1 MNPKNFL
8 NLGLCTLAMVA
19 GGLVTGCKPSTPE
32 PTPGDGTSTTTT
44 TSTGAR
50 PESPGAGVTVTG
62 DVIKIGL
69 VASQNGD
76 LRPWG
81 DDSIKGVRLAE
92 EEINAAGGINGKKIQ
107 ILVGDSAST
116 PEGGK
121 TATEKLLADGCVGL
135 LGEVASGIT
144 IQMANVAFEKGVPI
158 VAVGATKTD
167 LTEKGNNVFRVC
179 YTDDFQGPVMAR
191 FAYEDL
197 GLRNMGIMTDNKQP
211 YSKGLSDSFRKKFE
225 ELGGKIVDEQ
235 FYESGQTQF
244 TGQLTNMKA
253 KNPDGIF
260 MSGYFVEVGPMARQ
274 IRDVGMTDA
283 KLLGGDGWDSTELTS
298 GGGSAIVGGYFCNH
312 YNNQEPRE
320 EVQNFLT
327 KWKAKYGGEPG
338 TTMGALGYDA
348 AMLMF
353 DALKRSTEL
362 NSKALIAAIEDTT
375 DFKGVSGGISLKG
388 MRGNPAKRALVV
400 EVQPTGQVFKKAF
413 EAEGS

>member
-1 MNPKNFL
+1 MNPKNLF
-8 NLGLCTLAMVA
+8 NLGLCTLALVA
-19 GGLVTGCKPSTPE
+19 GSLVVGCKPAE
-32 PTPGDGTSTTTT
+32 PGDNSNSSNSSSSSSGS
-44 TSTGAR
+44 SEGGR
-50 PESPGAGVTVTG
+50 PAPTASPVSVDG

-81 DDSIKGVRLAE
+81 ADSIKGVQLAE
-92 EEINAAGGINGKKIQ
+92 AEINAAGGINGKKVQ
-107 ILVGDSAST
+107 ILIGDSASNA
-116 PEGGK
+116 EGGK
-121 TATEKLLADGCVGL
+121 TAAEKLLADGCVGL

-144 IQMANVAFEKGVPI
+144 IQMANVAFEKNVPL
-158 VAVGATKTD
+158 VAIGATKTD
-167 LTEKGNNVFRVC
+167 LTEKGNNIFRVC

-197 GLRNMGIMTDNKQP
+197 GLRNMGILTDNKQP
-211 YSKGLSDSFRKKFE
+211 YSKGLSDSFRKEFE
-225 ELGGKIVDEQ
+225 KMGGKIVDEQ
-235 FYESGQTQF
+235 FYETGQTQF

-253 KNPDGIF
+253 KNPEGIF

-274 IRDVGMTDA
+274 IREVGMKDA

-298 GGGSAIVGGYFCNH
+298 GGGTAIVGGYFCNH

-320 EVQNFLT
+320 EVQGFLT

-353 DALKRSTEL
+353 DALKRTTEL
-362 NSKALIAAIEDTT
+362 NSEALTAAIEETT
-375 DFKGVSGGISLKG
+375 DFKGVSGSITLKG

-413 EAEGS
+413 EAE